1 VSTPE
6 QPPGPPPGPPPP
18 TPPPPPRP
26 PPAAPPPSGPPPAG
40 PPSPG
45 YPAGF
50 EISYPEELNRWLPL
64 VKWLLVIPHF
74 IVLLFVGIGAFFV
87 AIYAF
92 FAVLF
97 TGRWPRGAFDYMVG
111 TFRWAYRV
119 VAYYH
124 LMVDPYPPFSMA
136 DDPDYPVRLNIEY
149 PEQIDRWRPL
159 VQWLLAIPYLF
170 VAGVLYWL
178 TGILTIIAFFTVLF
192 TKQIPRG
199 VFDLM
204 VPGLRWNVRG
214 GAYAYFMTDRY
225 PPFVWE

>member
-1 VSTPE
+1 VNVPE
-6 QPPGPPPGPPPP
+6 Q
-18 TPPPPPRP
+18 
-26 PPAAPPPSGPPPAG
+26 SPAG
-40 PPSPG
+40 PPAPD
-45 YPAGF
+45 YPAGL
-50 EISYPEELNRWLPL
+50 EVSYPVELNRWLPL

-74 IVLLFVGIGAFFV
+74 FVLIFVAIGAFFV
-87 AIYAF
+87 GIYAF

-97 TGRWPRGAFDYMVG
+97 TGRWPRGAFDYLVG
-111 TFRWAYRV
+111 TLRWAYRV

-136 DDPDYPVRLNIEY
+136 DDPDYPVRLHIDY
-149 PEQIDRWRPL
+149 PEQMARWRPL
-159 VQWLLAIPYLF
+159 VQWLLAIPYLI

-214 GAYAYFMTDRY
+214 SAYAYFMTDRY